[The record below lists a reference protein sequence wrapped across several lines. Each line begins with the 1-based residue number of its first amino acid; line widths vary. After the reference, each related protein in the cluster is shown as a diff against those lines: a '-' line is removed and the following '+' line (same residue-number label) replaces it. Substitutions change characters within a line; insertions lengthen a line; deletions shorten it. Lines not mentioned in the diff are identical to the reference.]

1 MDAESHDSRLKNRQS
16 SSPDDEAERSS
27 KRHKHRHRHHHH
39 RHRSKKHEDK
49 SEREGED
56 INLPPPPVAVNI
68 TRPDDDVE
76 EGEILEEEGF
86 GGGEHEIVEKRLE
99 SDDESGEIKSVGVRD
114 ESDNRNLVC
123 SNCPYRIIFF
133 NYDLLSVWL
142 LRKLYDLE
150 TVTGLVFVLFSVQKI
165 EISIRK

>member
-16 SSPDDEAERSS
+16 SSPDDETERSS

-133 NYDLLSVWL
+133 NCDLLSVWL
-142 LRKLYDLE
+142 LRKHYDLE
-150 TVTGLVFVLFSVQKI
+150 TVTGLVFVLFSVLKI